1 MGKTMRLTCWL
12 FSVLFLAGCG
22 KSIPFDAYRIESEQT
37 FIVSGSAE
45 KLCATLAEVA
55 KEYQLVP
62 QKPRRDTTL
71 CYFMNKVDG
80 FHLLLGA
87 RRMEGNVMVII
98 TAWNRDDEHA
108 ALTARVIRALMATY
122 PDFDPNPMS
131 YVRK

>member
-1 MGKTMRLTCWL
+1 MRITGLI
-12 FSVLFLAGCG
+12 FSVLLLAGCG

-37 FIVSGSAE
+37 FIVSGSVE

-71 CYFMNKVDG
+71 CYFMNEVNEH
-80 FHLLLGA
+80 HLLLGA
-87 RRMEGNVMVII
+87 RRVEGNVMVII
-98 TAWNRDDEHA
+98 TAWNRDDEHK
-108 ALTARVIRALMATY
+108 ALTARVIRALTATY
-122 PDFDPNPMS
+122 PDFDPTPMS